1 MARNRALGAI
11 CTTMVQMAIVPNG
24 EFVSAAGDSK
34 GGRSVCKDAWNLEL
48 HVPLGKE
55 LHVTWDFEF
64 WARFD

>member
-24 EFVSAAGDSK
+24 EFVSAAGDRK

-48 HVPLGKE
+48 HLLAKNYVTYIE
-55 LHVTWDFEF
+55 HVLMEKC
-64 WARFD
+64 

>member
-24 EFVSAAGDSK
+24 EFVSAAAGDRK

-48 HVPLGKE
+48 HL
-55 LHVTWDFEF
+55 LARNNVTWDFEY
-64 WARFD
+64 WARFH